1 MSNPQTR
8 KLHGPRNV
16 AFVGPYGSGKTSLL
30 ESIAHMTGAVPRK
43 GQVAAGSS
51 LGDASPEARAR
62 QMSVETNVLSTRFLN
77 EDFTF
82 LDCPGSIEFLA
93 DTLGVLPGIDAAVV
107 VCEPDPGKTGMLQP
121 YLKAL
126 SDAKIPHFIFVNKF
140 DKASGSLRGLL
151 ALLQE
156 ESETPL
162 LLRQIPIWEN
172 GAATGFVDLALERA
186 FSYAPSLK
194 EQLIAIADLQREK
207 EARFQMLER
216 LADYD

>member
-1 MSNPQTR
+1 MPNSEN
-8 KLHGPRNV
+8 KKSHGPRSV

-30 ESIAHMTGAVPRK
+30 ESIAFLTGAVPRK
-43 GQVAAGSS
+43 GAVAAGTSM
-51 LGDASPEARAR
+51 GDASAEARAR
-62 QMSVETNVLSTRFLN
+62 QMSVEVNVLSTRFLD

-82 LDCPGSIEFLA
+82 LDCPGSIEFIA
-93 DTLGVLPGIDAAVV
+93 DTLSVLPGIDAAVV

-140 DKASGSLRGLL
+140 DKAGGSLRGLL

-156 ESETPL
+156 ESEIPL

-172 GAATGFVDLALERA
+172 GLATGFVDLALERA
-186 FSYAPSLK
+186 FSFDPGSAGK
-194 EQLIAIADLQREK
+194 VIAIADLEREK

-216 LADYD
+216 LADY